1 MPDRET
7 DRTDLR
13 SSPDKRLISH
23 QTEIPQYCAGS
34 ADIDIGGEPK
44 RISALRSFNILDT
57 RPETAFDR
65 ITHLV
70 SRCFR
75 VPIALISLVD
85 SDRQWFK
92 SHCGIDADQTPRS
105 IALCDHAIRS
115 PDVMIVPDARLDQRF
130 ADNPLVTGD
139 MGLRFYAGAPLID
152 ADGMALGTLC
162 IIDRVPRTIDA
173 DEIAILRDFAAQV
186 VHELVV
192 RSTLGELYTKVDQT
206 RQADRRLAE
215 VRLQYDSLL
224 NATGSGTVTF
234 DSDGRIM
241 SWNIAAERIFG
252 YSAAEA
258 IGLPIGTILPDF
270 STETLTAL
278 AQYETIST
286 QYAIG
291 WHKDG
296 HGVPIEQAAALW
308 RNHEGIVSG
317 GAVLHDASDRRRIKE
332 DFQRNQTHLSEAQRI
347 GGLGSWDWHLATH
360 EIKISDEMAHL
371 LGVPAGQPRKLE
383 DALRSIHVD
392 DQALWQKTMDAII
405 TGHQAAAV
413 TYRMNHPDGTIHFF
427 QSQGQLVEMS
437 DGPHLIGVVKDITE
451 QRQRDAEL
459 RESERLA
466 ALGQLAGGVAHEIN
480 NLLQP
485 IISLTEIVQDDLAAR
500 ATQEVDAE
508 LLEHLAV
515 VMTCGRQA
523 RDIVRKILRYARQET
538 PTLKP
543 TKLSEI
549 LDRAIALVRDLLP
562 PGVKLSVH
570 DAIDTDGEALVDAGE
585 LTQVIAN
592 LAVNADHAM
601 KSQGALDISLER
613 TQLTADTATALGM
626 PIGSYFLVK
635 VADTGCGMDAATQ
648 ARIFDPFFTTKP
660 VGQGT
665 GLGLSMVHGIIKS
678 WGGAISVA
686 STVGKGTEF
695 RLYVPIVTS

>member
-1 MPDRET
+1 
-7 DRTDLR
+7 
-13 SSPDKRLISH
+13 
-23 QTEIPQYCAGS
+23 
-34 ADIDIGGEPK
+34 
-44 RISALRSFNILDT
+44 
-57 RPETAFDR
+57 
-65 ITHLV
+65 
-70 SRCFR
+70 
-75 VPIALISLVD
+75 
-85 SDRQWFK
+85 
-92 SHCGIDADQTPRS
+92 
-105 IALCDHAIRS
+105 
-115 PDVMIVPDARLDQRF
+115 
-130 ADNPLVTGD
+130 
-139 MGLRFYAGAPLID
+139 
-152 ADGMALGTLC
+152 
-162 IIDRVPRTIDA
+162 
-173 DEIAILRDFAAQV
+173 
-186 VHELVV
+186 
-192 RSTLGELYTKVDQT
+192 
-206 RQADRRLAE
+206 
-215 VRLQYDSLL
+215 
-224 NATGSGTVTF
+224 
-234 DSDGRIM
+234 
-241 SWNIAAERIFG
+241 
-252 YSAAEA
+252 
-258 IGLPIGTILPDF
+258 
-270 STETLTAL
+270 
-278 AQYETIST
+278 
-286 QYAIG
+286 
-291 WHKDG
+291 
-296 HGVPIEQAAALW
+296 
-308 RNHEGIVSG
+308 
-317 GAVLHDASDRRRIKE
+317 
-332 DFQRNQTHLSEAQRI
+332 
-347 GGLGSWDWHLATH
+347 
-360 EIKISDEMAHL
+360 
-371 LGVPAGQPRKLE
+371 
-383 DALRSIHVD
+383 
-392 DQALWQKTMDAII
+392 
-405 TGHQAAAV
+405 
-413 TYRMNHPDGTIHFF
+413 MNHPDGTIHFF

-570 DAIDTDGEALVDAGE
+570 DAIDTDDEALVDAGE

>member
-1 MPDRET
+1 M
-7 DRTDLR
+7 
-13 SSPDKRLISH
+13 
-23 QTEIPQYCAGS
+23 G
-34 ADIDIGGEPK
+34 ADARIEAEAN

-57 RPETAFDR
+57 PPETAFDR

-70 SRCFR
+70 SRYFR
-75 VPIALISLVD
+75 VPIALVSLVD

-92 SHCGIDADQTPRS
+92 SHCGIDSDQTPRS
-105 IALCDHAIRS
+105 IAFCDHAIRGT
-115 PDVMIVPDARLDQRF
+115 DVMIVPDAHLDPRF
-130 ADNPLVTGD
+130 VDNPLVTGEP
-139 MGLRFYAGAPLID
+139 GVRFYAGAPLID

-162 IIDRVPRTIDA
+162 IIDRVPRIFDA
-173 DEIAILRDFAAQV
+173 DEIAILREYAAQI
-186 VHELVV
+186 VHELAV
-192 RSTLGELYTKVDQT
+192 RATLGDLYTQVDQA
-206 RQADRRLAE
+206 RQGDRQLAE
-215 VRLQYDSLL
+215 VRLQYESLL

-234 DSDGRIM
+234 DAAGQIL

-258 IGLPIGTILPDF
+258 IGLPISTILPDF
-270 STETLTAL
+270 CPETLTAL
-278 AQYETIST
+278 AEYETIST

-308 RNHEGIVSG
+308 RDREGIVTG

-332 DFQRNQTHLSEAQRI
+332 DFQRNQTHLAEAQRI

-371 LGVPAGQPRKLE
+371 IGVPVGQPRRLE

-405 TGHQAAAV
+405 TGHQAASV
-413 TYRMNHPDGTIHFF
+413 TYRMNHPDGTIHIF

-437 DGPHLIGVVKDITE
+437 DGQHLIGVVKDITE

-500 ATQEVDAE
+500 AGQDADAE

-543 TKLSEI
+543 TRLSET
-549 LDRAIALVRDLLP
+549 LDRATALVRDLLP
-562 PGVKLSVH
+562 PGVKISIH
-570 DAIDTDGEALVDAGE
+570 DTVDTDDEALVDAGE

-601 KSQGALDISLER
+601 KSQGALKISLER
-613 TQLTADTATALGM
+613 TQLTADTATTLGM
-626 PIGSYFLVK
+626 PIGSCFLLK
-635 VADTGCGMDAATQ
+635 VADTGCGNGCGD
-648 ARIFDPFFTTKP
+648 
-660 VGQGT
+660 
-665 GLGLSMVHGIIKS
+665 
-678 WGGAISVA
+678 A
-686 STVGKGTEF
+686 STHLRPLF
-695 RLYVPIVTS
+695 HH